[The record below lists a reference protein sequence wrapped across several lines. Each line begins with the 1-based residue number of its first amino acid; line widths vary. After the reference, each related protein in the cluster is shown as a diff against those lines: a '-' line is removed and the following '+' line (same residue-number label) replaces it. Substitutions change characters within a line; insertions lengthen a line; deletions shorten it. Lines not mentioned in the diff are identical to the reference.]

1 MTWLGMKKKFFD
13 VLFFFLGLLLIFLG
27 IGHVALFAIG
37 ETVTAEV
44 YEVAQQAMVQN
55 DASTRNPSRYT
66 LSYRFTVEGASY
78 SGHVTRV
85 FEGGSQMKST
95 MKVRYLPFWPHV
107 NHEDQGSVA
116 LQGLLSIGVGILV
129 IFFAMRGKIISRV
142 QHRRGYS

>member
-13 VLFFFLGLLLIFLG
+13 LLFFFLGLIIIFLG
-27 IGHVALFAIG
+27 MGHVALFAIG

-44 YEVAQQAMVQN
+44 YEVSQQAMVQN

-66 LSYRFTVEGASY
+66 LSYRFTVEGTSY

-85 FEGGSQMKST
+85 FEGGSHRRST
-95 MKVRYLPFWPHV
+95 LKVRYLPFWPHV
-107 NHEDQGSVA
+107 NHEDQGGVD
-116 LQGLLSIGVGILV
+116 LQGLLSMGVGILV
-129 IFFAMRGKIISRV
+129 IFFALRGKIISRV